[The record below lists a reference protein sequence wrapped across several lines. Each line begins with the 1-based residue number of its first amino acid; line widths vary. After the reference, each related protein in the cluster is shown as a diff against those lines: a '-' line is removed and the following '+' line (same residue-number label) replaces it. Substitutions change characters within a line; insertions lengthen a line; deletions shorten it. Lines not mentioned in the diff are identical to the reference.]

1 MIELGKKHKL
11 NVIRQT
17 NDGLIL
23 VDDQKEEIL
32 LPTNECPSNLKI
44 GDSLNVFIYRDQ
56 NEKKIATTVIPKI
69 TLHEFA
75 LLQVASITKVGAFL
89 DWGLEKNLLIPFS
102 EQQQEL
108 KEGRWYIVYLDIDET
123 TDRLFGSTYIERQL
137 QNIHITVKEGEKV
150 DLLVYQKTDLGYSVI
165 VNNEHKGL
173 IFENE
178 IFTTI
183 NIGDVLKGYVKKIRE
198 DNKLDISLQPIGYK
212 KFIDVNSS
220 NIYQTLIDN
229 NGYLTVTDK
238 SSPEEIKSL
247 FGLSKKAFKKSIG
260 ALYKQK
266 KIVIEKD
273 GIRILN

>member
-1 MIELGKKHKL
+1 VIELGKQYRL
-11 NVIRQT
+11 NVLRQT

-32 LPTNECPSNLKI
+32 LPTNEFSGNFKI

-69 TLHEFA
+69 WLHEFA

-89 DWGLEKNLLIPFS
+89 NWGLNKDLLIPFS

-173 IFENE
+173 VFENE

-183 NIGDVLKGYVKKIRE
+183 NIGDFIKGYVKKIRE

-220 NIYQTLIDN
+220 IIYSKLYES
-229 NGYLTVTDK
+229 NGYLAVTDK

-266 KIVIEKD
+266 KIMIEKD

>member
-69 TLHEFA
+69 NLHEFA

>member
-1 MIELGKKHKL
+1 MIELGKQHRL

-69 TLHEFA
+69 NLHEFA

-123 TDRLFGSTYIERQL
+123 TDRLFASTYIERQL

>member
-75 LLQVASITKVGAFL
+75 HLQVASITKVGAFL
-89 DWGLEKNLLIPFS
+89 NWGLNKDLLIPFS

-123 TDRLFGSTYIERQL
+123 TDRLFASTYIERQL

>member
-32 LPTNECPSNLKI
+32 LPTKECPSNLKI

-123 TDRLFGSTYIERQL
+123 TDRLFASTYIERQL
-137 QNIHITVKEGEKV
+137 QNIHITVKEGEAV
-150 DLLVYQKTDLGYSVI
+150 NLLVYQKTDLGYSVI

>member
-123 TDRLFGSTYIERQL
+123 TDRLFASTYIERQL

>member
-1 MIELGKKHKL
+1 VIELGKQHRL
-11 NVIRQT
+11 NVLKQT

-23 VDDQKEEIL
+23 VDDQNEEIL
-32 LPTNECPSNLKI
+32 LPTNECPNNFQI
-44 GDSLNVFIYRDQ
+44 GDILNVFIYRDQ
-56 NEKKIATTVIPKI
+56 NEKKVATTIIPRI
-69 TLHEFA
+69 SLHEVAF
-75 LLQVASITKVGAFL
+75 LQVASITKVGAFL

-108 KEGRWYIVYLDIDET
+108 KEGRWYIVYLDIDEA
-123 TDRLFGSTYIERQL
+123 TDRLFASTYIERQL
-137 QNIHITVKEGEKV
+137 QNIHITVKEGEAV

-173 IFENE
+173 VFENE

-183 NIGDVLKGYVKKIRE
+183 KIGDFVKGYVKKIRE

-220 NIYQTLIDN
+220 TVYRTLIEN
-229 NGYLTVTDK
+229 NGYLSVTDK

-266 KIVIEKD
+266 KIAIEEG
-273 GIRILN
+273 GIKILN

>member
-1 MIELGKKHKL
+1 MIELGKQNRL

-17 NDGLIL
+17 DDGLVL
-23 VDDQKEEIL
+23 VGDQKEEIL
-32 LPTNECPSNLKI
+32 LPTTNYEGNFKI
-44 GDSLNVFIYRDQ
+44 GDIINVFVYRDQ
-56 NEKKIATTVIPKI
+56 NEKKVATMVIPKI

-75 LLQVASITKVGAFL
+75 FLQVASITKVGAFL

-108 KEGRWYIVYLDIDET
+108 KEGRWYIVYLDIDEA

-137 QNIHITVKEGEKV
+137 QNIHITVKESEAV
-150 DLLVYQKTDLGYSVI
+150 DLLVFQRTDLGYSVI

-173 IFENE
+173 VFENE

-183 NIGDVLKGYVKKIRE
+183 KIGDLIKGYVKKIRE

-212 KFIDVNSS
+212 KSIDVNNSL
-220 NIYQTLIDN
+220 IYRALMEN
-229 NGYLTVTDK
+229 NGYLPVTDK

-266 KIVIEKD
+266 KIVIED
-273 GIRILN
+273 SGIKVLN

>member
-1 MIELGKKHKL
+1 MIELGKQYRL
-11 NVIRQT
+11 NVLRQT

-32 LPTNECPSNLKI
+32 LPTNEFSGNFKI

-69 TLHEFA
+69 WLHEFA

-89 DWGLEKNLLIPFS
+89 NWGLNKDLLIPFS

-173 IFENE
+173 VFENE

-183 NIGDVLKGYVKKIRE
+183 NIGDFIKGYVKKIRE

-220 NIYQTLIDN
+220 IIYSKLYES
-229 NGYLTVTDK
+229 NGYLAVTDK

-266 KIVIEKD
+266 KIMIEKD

>member
-123 TDRLFGSTYIERQL
+123 TDRLFASTYIERQL

-173 IFENE
+173 VFENE

>member
-1 MIELGKKHKL
+1 VIELGKQHRL
-11 NVIRQT
+11 NVLKQT

-23 VDDQKEEIL
+23 VDDQNEEIL
-32 LPTNECPSNLKI
+32 LPTNECPNNFQI
-44 GDSLNVFIYRDQ
+44 GDILNVFIYRDQ
-56 NEKKIATTVIPKI
+56 NEKKVATTIIPRI
-69 TLHEFA
+69 SLHEVAF
-75 LLQVASITKVGAFL
+75 LQVASITKVGAFL

-108 KEGRWYIVYLDIDET
+108 KEGRWYIVYLDIDEA
-123 TDRLFGSTYIERQL
+123 TDRLFASTYIERQL
-137 QNIHITVKEGEKV
+137 QNIHITVKEGEAV

-173 IFENE
+173 VFENE

-183 NIGDVLKGYVKKIRE
+183 KIGDFIKGYVKKIRE

-220 NIYQTLIDN
+220 TVYRTLIEN
-229 NGYLTVTDK
+229 NGYLSVTDK

-266 KIVIEKD
+266 KIAIEEG
-273 GIRILN
+273 GIKILN

>member
-32 LPTNECPSNLKI
+32 LPTKECPSNLKI

-75 LLQVASITKVGAFL
+75 HLQVASITKVGAFL
-89 DWGLEKNLLIPFS
+89 NWGLNKDLLIPFS

-123 TDRLFGSTYIERQL
+123 TDRLFASTYIERQL

>member
-89 DWGLEKNLLIPFS
+89 NWGLNKDLLIPFS

-123 TDRLFGSTYIERQL
+123 TDRLFASTYIERQL